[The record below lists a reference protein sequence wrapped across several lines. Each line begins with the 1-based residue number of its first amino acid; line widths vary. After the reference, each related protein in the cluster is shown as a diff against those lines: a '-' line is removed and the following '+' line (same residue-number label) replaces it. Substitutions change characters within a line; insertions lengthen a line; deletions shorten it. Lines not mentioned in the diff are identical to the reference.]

1 MKSSKKNN
9 LKWRYMSII
18 SRENEMIY
26 DSGPVKLEVIKN
38 EKAEVEVT
46 KIKSIEDIE
55 HEKKPETIADV
66 TGIGINE
73 KMDSMVCFIVLGIGV
88 FISAFTPLYMQFIC
102 IDLIFLAMYINN
114 DLKNVL
120 ELIKATYKLKTK
132 NKMQA
137 KYNGAVNMVL
147 NAYDELERFPTVE
160 ETKNFSIFDEKADVI
175 VPLTKICRNV
185 PFIIVMLAT
194 PYIFEILEKYDIN
207 SLWYFIVVPIEMLT
221 CELIRRKGSRI
232 VKYLQILLISKP
244 EDEQINDVISGL
256 RRIEDIT
263 KRIA

>member
-1 MKSSKKNN
+1 
-9 LKWRYMSII
+9 
-18 SRENEMIY
+18 
-26 DSGPVKLEVIKN
+26 
-38 EKAEVEVT
+38 
-46 KIKSIEDIE
+46 
-55 HEKKPETIADV
+55 
-66 TGIGINE
+66 
-73 KMDSMVCFIVLGIGV
+73 
-88 FISAFTPLYMQFIC
+88 
-102 IDLIFLAMYINN
+102 MYINN
-114 DLKNVL
+114 DLKNLL

-147 NAYDELERFPTVE
+147 NAYDELERIPTVE

-175 VPLTKICRNV
+175 VPLTKICSNV
-185 PFIIVMLAT
+185 PFIIVILAI

-207 SLWYFIVVPIEMLT
+207 SLWCFIVVPIEILT
-221 CELIRRKGSRI
+221 CELIRRKGRRI

>member
-1 MKSSKKNN
+1 MKSKKNN
-9 LKWRYMSII
+9 SKWRYMSII

-26 DSGPVKLEVIKN
+26 DSGPVKLGIIKN
-38 EKAEVEVT
+38 EKTEVEVT

-55 HEKKPETIADV
+55 QEKKPETIADV
-66 TGIGINE
+66 TGIEINE
-73 KMDSMVCFIVLGIGV
+73 NLDRIVCFIVLGIV
-88 FISAFTPLYMQFIC
+88 FISAFTPLYIQFIC

-147 NAYDELERFPTVE
+147 NAYDELERIPTVE

-175 VPLTKICRNV
+175 VPLTKICRNL

-221 CELIRRKGSRI
+221 CELIRRKGRRI

-263 KRIA
+263 KKIE